1 MLDSIS
7 VLIDALSKAIS
18 SKLLSYVDRRELLDH
33 HLEMDEWMKYK
44 TYMSY
49 HESVGKGWQ

>member
-33 HLEMDEWMKYK
+33 HV
-44 TYMSY
+44 
-49 HESVGKGWQ
+49 ESGGGLDNAR